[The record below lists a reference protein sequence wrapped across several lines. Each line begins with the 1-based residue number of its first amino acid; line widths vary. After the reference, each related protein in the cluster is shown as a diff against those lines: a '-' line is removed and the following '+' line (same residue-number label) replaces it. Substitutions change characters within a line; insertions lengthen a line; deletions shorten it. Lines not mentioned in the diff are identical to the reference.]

1 MYYIIMDLEWNNSY
15 MKSTQ
20 KFINEIIEIGAVK
33 LDEQLQVVDT
43 FSELVKPV
51 VSKKL
56 RSRIKNLTHITNEE
70 IGMGKPFSEVIKR
83 FRKWVGDDTIVMTW
97 GDTDIRTML
106 TNFKC
111 FLKKD
116 SIDFISQYA
125 DLQRYCQCFINMENV
140 QQAGLSYAAEC
151 LQIDA
156 EKYPHHRA
164 LDDSLLSA
172 ECFVKVYN
180 KEKLNDFI
188 KKCDAD
194 FYARLAFK
202 PYVIKDKNDPLI
214 DKTLFNCYCDICGG
228 KVETL
233 KKWKFV
239 NQSFRGL
246 FYCENC
252 NREFRVNLRV
262 KKFYDRLDIKRNY
275 SEIIKTPV
283 EKTNEEH
290 TEKDLLV

>member
-1 MYYIIMDLEWNNSY
+1 MNYIVMDLEWNNSY
-15 MKSTQ
+15 MKSAE

-33 LDEQLQVVDT
+33 LDSQLNTVDT
-43 FSELVKPV
+43 FSSLVRPV
-51 VSKKL
+51 VSRKL
-56 RSRIKNLTHITNEE
+56 RSRIKNLTHITNEDVRNGE
-70 IGMGKPFSEVIKR
+70 PFAAAIEK
-83 FRKWVGDDTIVMTW
+83 FAEWVGEDALIMTW
-97 GDTDIRTML
+97 GDTDIRTL
-106 TNFKC
+106 QTNFKY
-111 FLKKD
+111 FLDTKNI
-116 SIDFISQYA
+116 SFITKYA

-151 LQIDA
+151 LEIDP

-172 ECFVKVYN
+172 ECLKKVFNADKLAEFVK
-180 KEKLNDFI
+180 I
-188 KKCDAD
+188 CDNE
-194 FYARLAFK
+194 FYARLDFH

-214 DKTLFNCYCDICGG
+214 DKNLFNCYCDICGG
-228 KVETL
+228 KVETV

-246 FYCENC
+246 FFCPNC

-275 SEIIKTPV
+275 SEIIHTK
-283 EKTNEEH
+283 ENEN
-290 TEKDLLV
+290 KS

>member
-1 MYYIIMDLEWNNSY
+1 MDLEWNNAY
-15 MKSTQ
+15 MKSTK

-33 LDEQLQVVDT
+33 LNEQLEIVDT
-43 FSELVKPV
+43 YSELIKPS

-56 RSRIKNLTHITNEE
+56 RTRIKDLTHITNEDVLA
-70 IGMGKPFSEVIKR
+70 GKPFEEAIAQLEE
-83 FRKWVGDDTIVMTW
+83 WVGDDAIVMTW
-97 GDTDIRTML
+97 GDTDVRTML

-116 SIDFISQYA
+116 RIEFINKYA

-172 ECFVKVYN
+172 ECFKKVYN
-180 KEKLNDFI
+180 QEKLNEFI
-188 KKCDAD
+188 KVCDAD
-194 FYARLAFK
+194 FYARLSFK
-202 PYVIKDKNDPLI
+202 PYVIKSKNDPLI
-214 DKTLFNCYCDICGG
+214 DKNLFNCYCDICGG

-233 KKWKFV
+233 KKWKFM
-239 NQSFRGL
+239 NQSFRGV

-252 NREFRVNLRV
+252 DREFRVNLRI
-262 KKFYDRLDIKRNY
+262 KKFYDRLDVKRNY

-283 EKTNEEH
+283 EKIEENI
-290 TEKDLLV
+290 

>member
-83 FRKWVGDDTIVMTW
+83 FKKWVGNDAIVMTW

-151 LQIDA
+151 LDIDA

-172 ECFVKVYN
+172 ECFKKVYN
-180 KEKLNDFI
+180 QEKLNEFI
-188 KKCDAD
+188 KLCDAD

-214 DKTLFNCYCDICGG
+214 DKNLFNCYCDICGG
-228 KVETL
+228 TVETL
-233 KKWKFV
+233 KKWKFM

-252 NREFRVNLRV
+252 NREFKVNLRV

-275 SEIIKTPV
+275 SEIIKTPI
-283 EKTNEEH
+283 EKTTEENKG
-290 TEKDLLV
+290 KDLLV

>member
-1 MYYIIMDLEWNNSY
+1 MNYIIMDLEWNNAY

-20 KFINEIIEIGAVK
+20 KFVNEIIEIGAVK
-33 LDEQLQVVDT
+33 LNEQLEIVDT
-43 FSELVKPV
+43 YSELIKPT

-56 RSRIKNLTHITNEE
+56 RTRIKDLTHITNEDVF
-70 IGMGKPFSEVIKR
+70 GGKPFKEAITLLE
-83 FRKWVGDDTIVMTW
+83 KWVGDDAIVMTW

-116 SIDFISQYA
+116 KIDFIKQYV
-125 DLQRYCQCFINMENV
+125 DLQRYCQCFIDMENV

-172 ECFVKVYN
+172 ECFKKVYN
-180 KEKLNDFI
+180 KEKLNEFI
-188 KKCDAD
+188 KICDAD

-202 PYVIKDKNDPLI
+202 PYVIRSKNDPLI
-214 DKTLFNCYCDICGG
+214 DKNLFNCYCDICGG
-228 KVETL
+228 KVEIL
-233 KKWKFV
+233 KKWKIM
-239 NQSFRGL
+239 NQSFRGV
-246 FYCENC
+246 FYCTNC
-252 NREFRVNLRV
+252 DREFRVNLRI

-275 SEIIKTPV
+275 SEII
-283 EKTNEEH
+283 H
-290 TEKDLLV
+290 TVKENGDS

>member
-1 MYYIIMDLEWNNSY
+1 MNYIIMDLEWNNAY

-20 KFINEIIEIGAVK
+20 KFVNEIIEIGAVK
-33 LDEQLQVVDT
+33 LNEELEIVDT
-43 FSELVKPV
+43 YSELIKPI

-56 RSRIKNLTHITNEE
+56 RTRIKDLTHITNEE
-70 IGMGKPFSEVIKR
+70 VLGGKPLQDAISQLEQ
-83 FRKWVGDDTIVMTW
+83 WVGEDAIVMTW
-97 GDTDIRTML
+97 GDTDVRTML

-116 SIDFISQYA
+116 KIDFIKKYA
-125 DLQRYCQCFINMENV
+125 DLQRYCQCFINMENI

-151 LQIDA
+151 LEIDA

-172 ECFVKVYN
+172 ECFKKVFN
-180 KEKLNDFI
+180 KDKLDEFI
-188 KKCDAD
+188 KVCDAD

-202 PYVIKDKNDPLI
+202 PYVIKSKNDPLI
-214 DKTLFNCYCDICGG
+214 DKNLFNCYCDICGG
-228 KVETL
+228 KVETK
-233 KKWKFV
+233 KKWKFM
-239 NQSFRGL
+239 NQSFRGI

-252 NREFRVNLRV
+252 NREFRVNLRI

-275 SEIIKTPV
+275 SEIIKTSV
-283 EKTNEEH
+283 EKIEENI
-290 TEKDLLV
+290 

>member
-1 MYYIIMDLEWNNSY
+1 MNYIIMDLEWNNAY
-15 MKSTQ
+15 MKSTK

-33 LDEQLQVVDT
+33 LNEQLEIIDT
-43 FSELVKPV
+43 YSELIKPA

-56 RSRIKNLTHITNEE
+56 RTRIKDLTHITNEDVF
-70 IGMGKPFSEVIKR
+70 GGKPFKEAITLLE
-83 FRKWVGDDTIVMTW
+83 KWVGDDAIVMTW

-116 SIDFISQYA
+116 KIGFIKQYV
-125 DLQRYCQCFINMENV
+125 DLQRYCQCFIDMENV

-172 ECFVKVYN
+172 ECFKKVYN
-180 KEKLNDFI
+180 KEKLNEFI
-188 KKCDAD
+188 KICDAD

-202 PYVIKDKNDPLI
+202 PYVIKSKNDPLI
-214 DKTLFNCYCDICGG
+214 DKNLFNCYCDICGG
-228 KVETL
+228 KVEIL

-239 NQSFRGL
+239 NQSFRGV
-246 FYCENC
+246 FYCANC
-252 NREFRVNLRV
+252 DREFRVNLRI

-275 SEIIKTPV
+275 SEIIKTSV
-283 EKTNEEH
+283 EKTEE
-290 TEKDLLV
+290 ESI

>member
-1 MYYIIMDLEWNNSY
+1 MNYIIMDLEWNNAY
-15 MKSTQ
+15 MKSTK

-33 LDEQLQVVDT
+33 LNEQLEIVDT
-43 FSELVKPV
+43 YSELIKPA

-56 RSRIKNLTHITNEE
+56 RTRIKDLTHITNEDVF
-70 IGMGKPFSEVIKR
+70 GGKPFKEAISLLE
-83 FRKWVGDDTIVMTW
+83 KWVGDDAIVMTW

-116 SIDFISQYA
+116 KIDFIKQYA
-125 DLQRYCQCFINMENV
+125 DLQRYCQCFIDMENV

-151 LQIDA
+151 LEIDA

-172 ECFVKVYN
+172 ECFKKVYN
-180 KEKLNDFI
+180 KDNLNEFI
-188 KKCDAD
+188 KICDAD

-202 PYVIKDKNDPLI
+202 PYVIKSKNDPLI
-214 DKTLFNCYCDICGG
+214 DKNLFNCYCDICGG
-228 KVETL
+228 KVEIL

-239 NQSFRGL
+239 NQSFRGV
-246 FYCENC
+246 FYCANC
-252 NREFRVNLRV
+252 DREFRVNLRI

-275 SEIIKTPV
+275 SEIIKTSV
-283 EKTNEEH
+283 EKTEE
-290 TEKDLLV
+290 KSI

>member
-1 MYYIIMDLEWNNSY
+1 MNYIIMDLEWNNAY
-15 MKSTQ
+15 MKSTK

-33 LDEQLQVVDT
+33 LNEQLEIVDT
-43 FSELVKPV
+43 YSELIKPS

-56 RSRIKNLTHITNEE
+56 RTRIKDLTHITNEE
-70 IGMGKPFSEVIKR
+70 VLTGKPFEEAITQLEE
-83 FRKWVGDDTIVMTW
+83 WVGDSSIVMTW
-97 GDTDIRTML
+97 GDTDVRTML
-106 TNFKC
+106 ANFKS

-116 SIDFISQYA
+116 RVDFVEKYV

-172 ECFVKVYN
+172 ECFKRVYDQ
-180 KEKLNDFI
+180 EKLNEFI
-188 KKCDAD
+188 KVCDAD
-194 FYARLAFK
+194 FYARLSFK
-202 PYVIKDKNDPLI
+202 PYVIKSKNDPLI
-214 DKTLFNCYCDICGG
+214 DKNLFNCYCDICGG

-233 KKWKFV
+233 KKWKFM
-239 NQSFRGL
+239 NQSFRGV

-252 NREFRVNLRV
+252 DREFRVNLRI
-262 KKFYDRLDIKRNY
+262 KKFYDRLDVKRNY

-283 EKTNEEH
+283 EKIEESI
-290 TEKDLLV
+290 